1 MFIGRYYHN
10 LETKGRLA
18 IPTSFRT
25 QLKSGGVITGGLDGC
40 LFLFPDSYWQKLSK
54 KLASLPL
61 TQPAARQLVRLLIQS
76 AVPLDLDSQGRTL
89 IPNYLLEQSHLKK
102 QVVIAGALTRV
113 ELWDKDLYHQHL
125 DLIAQEIGKPDA
137 AINSLGL

>member
-1 MFIGRYYHN
+1 MFTGRYYHN

-18 IPTSFRT
+18 IPTSFRAE
-25 QLKSGGVITGGLDGC
+25 LKSGIITGGLDGC
-40 LFLFPDSYWQKLSK
+40 LFLFPELYWQKLSK

-61 TQPAARQLVRLLIQS
+61 TQLAARQMVRLMVQS
-76 AVPLDLDSQGRTL
+76 AVPLELDSQGRTL
-89 IPNYLLEQSHLKK
+89 IPSYLLEQAHLKK

-125 DLIAQEIGKPDA
+125 DLIAQEISKPDA
-137 AINSLGL
+137 AINNLGI

>member
-1 MFIGRYYHN
+1 MFTGRHYHN

-18 IPTSFRT
+18 IPANFRAE
-25 QLKSGGVITGGLDGC
+25 LKSGIITGGLDGC
-40 LFLFPDSYWQKLSK
+40 LFLFPNSYWQKLSK

-61 TQPAARQLVRLLIQS
+61 TQPAARQLVRLLTQS
-76 AVPLDLDSQGRTL
+76 AVPIELDSQGRTL
-89 IPNYLLEQSHLKK
+89 IPKYLLDQAHLKK

-125 DLIAQEIGKPDA
+125 DLIAQEISKPDA
-137 AINSLGL
+137 AINSLGI